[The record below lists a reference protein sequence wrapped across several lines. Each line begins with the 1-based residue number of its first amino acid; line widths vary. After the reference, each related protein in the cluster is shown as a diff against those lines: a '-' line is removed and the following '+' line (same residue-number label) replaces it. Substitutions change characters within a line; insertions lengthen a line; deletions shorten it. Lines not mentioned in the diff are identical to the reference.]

1 MWPRLEQDLENSHFI
16 SFYHQWEPGS
26 CNSWLLQSST
36 VPTMNPSIIYHT
48 SISPTF
54 FPHVWREVSADLNS
68 LKHNR
73 LRKNLTCTH
82 PALWGSSQGA
92 KTGDRIHS
100 SLASQPQY
108 PLMRTMVRSMLDIV
122 RRHQAK
128 RLTPKG
134 FDWHPNFFENQ
145 RCINIYVENLHTMR
159 TSVVSYQHSQSVGQ
173 ILRYLANSCKLS
185 TLGSWFLGVES
196 NEATAWSRS

>member
-1 MWPRLEQDLENSHFI
+1 MENSHFI
-16 SFYHQWEPGS
+16 SFYHQWEPHCTLCFIFGMVLNTAAWNSKPGS

-134 FDWHPNFFENQ
+134 FD
-145 RCINIYVENLHTMR
+145 
-159 TSVVSYQHSQSVGQ
+159 
-173 ILRYLANSCKLS
+173 
-185 TLGSWFLGVES
+185 
-196 NEATAWSRS
+196 